1 MNYKLLTLV
10 ICAFIYSTSAFAQ
23 GSVSGTVTDS
33 RTGEEL
39 PGVNV
44 IIEDLQLGASTDI
57 DGEYEIPN
65 VPEGTYNITVT
76 YIGYKSYSSQIQVG
90 NSSITHDVSLEQDVL
105 GLEEVVVTGV
115 GSGTQTTK
123 LGFSV
128 SKVGERS
135 LQEVPAPDVGSALQ
149 AKVPGVTIVK
159 ASGDPSVAASIRLRG
174 STSING
180 DQSPLIIVDGVIT
193 DGSLSD
199 INMQDVES
207 IEIVK
212 GAAGSSL
219 YGSLA
224 GNGVIQIIT
233 KRASRSID
241 KPTFT
246 VRTEYGF
253 SEIAKDFPT
262 TDKHPWVNDAVL
274 TSDGKYV
281 ESWPG
286 YGTFDEDRV
295 FDNDYPVTYNNTDAI
310 YTGQPYNTN
319 YINVANSSGN
329 FNYFLSF
336 EDMTQSGIVKNL
348 NDYNRQ
354 SVRLNADYLYDEK
367 FKLAFSGSYVNTEYP
382 DISEQGQGSN
392 FFYSALSAPPAIDF
406 TERNADGTYT
416 NDPTGYSLGSNEQN
430 PLYVAENFQDDINR
444 ERYIVGLNLSYQ
456 VADWLSLN
464 ARQSIDQRY
473 QLNTVSTPVGY
484 QTPTPSQAYNNGY
497 EGRTD
502 INQRTAITELWAA
515 SNFQLDDF
523 NINLIGKYLYE
534 DREYERYNFS
544 GYNYSVSGIRSFGAL
559 DASTFNI
566 GNLVEEERVENL
578 ILDATFDYRDKI
590 IVGGMVRSDGS
601 SAFGED
607 ERYNVYY
614 RGSLAYRVS
623 EDIEI
628 DNIDELKLRASYGT
642 SGNRPPFEAQYE
654 TYEAGS
660 TVLLP
665 DVLGNAEIKPSVVAE
680 LELGVDVAFLG
691 KYNFVANYALANITN
706 DYLLAPLTG
715 TSPFSHQWQNVGE
728 IENKTLELGL
738 SGNLVNTRDLQAGFN
753 LSFST
758 TSQVVTDLGGIAPFT
773 RGVGGDEGA
782 AIDLFRFEEGVEY
795 GAMYGNKFISSLDEL
810 TVVDGTVVNIPG
822 GYSPA
827 DFTVNSL
834 GHVVLTENQGTE
846 LERPMYLV
854 DENGDPQVVNIG
866 STQPDFQ
873 LGLSGNFNYKNLGLF
888 MVWDWSEGGKVYNYT
903 RELLYNRNTHQ
914 DLEDYTK
921 EGYDPQYLLAID
933 GLYNGSEAVS
943 HFVEDGSFVKLR
955 ELSLS
960 YTFTN
965 QTLGSLGEYLRDI
978 KVSVVGRNLLTFTEY
993 TGYDPEVALRSNS
1006 TNFRIDEFAYPNFR
1020 TYSASVQVRF

>member
-1 MNYKLLTLV
+1 MLLFTFQL
-10 ICAFIYSTSAFAQ
+10 AYSQ

-33 RTGEEL
+33 RTGEPL
-39 PGVNV
+39 PGVSV
-44 IIEDLQLGASTDI
+44 VLSELQRGAPTNL
-57 DGEYEIPN
+57 DGEYMIADIPS
-65 VPEGTYNITVT
+65 GTYTLTVT
-76 YIGYKSYSSQIQVG
+76 YIGYSRYTQEIQIGDSEVVQD
-90 NSSITHDVSLEQDVL
+90 IALEQDIL

-128 SKVGERS
+128 SKIDGSNLE
-135 LQEVPAPDVGSALQ
+135 EVPATNLGSALQ

-159 ASGDPSVAASIRLRG
+159 ASGDPSAAASIRLRG

-180 DQSPLIIVDGVIT
+180 DQAPLIIIDGVIT

-241 KPTFT
+241 KPSVT
-246 VRTEYGF
+246 VRSEYGF

-262 TDKHPWVNDAVL
+262 TDKHPWINNAVL
-274 TSDGKYV
+274 TGDGRFV
-281 ESWPG
+281 DEWPG
-286 YGTFDEDRV
+286 YGTYDDDRV
-295 FDNDYPVTYNNTDAI
+295 FDNDYPVTYDNTEAI

-319 YINVANSSGN
+319 YVNVANSSGS
-329 FNYFLSF
+329 FNYFFSF
-336 EDMTQSGIVKNL
+336 EDLTQSGVVKNL
-348 NDYNRQ
+348 DDYGRQ
-354 SVRLNADYLYDEK
+354 SVRLNADYLYEEK

-382 DISEQGQGSN
+382 DINEQGQGSN

-406 TERNADGTYT
+406 TERNPDGSYS
-416 NDPTGYSLGSNEQN
+416 NDPTGISLGSNEQN
-430 PLYVAENFQDDINR
+430 PLYVAQNFQDDINR
-444 ERYIVGLNLSYQ
+444 ERYIVGINASYE

-464 ARQSIDQRY
+464 ARQSIDKRY
-473 QLNTVSTPVGY
+473 QLNSSGTPVGY
-484 QTPTPSQAYNNGY
+484 QTPNDSPTLENGS
-497 EGRTD
+497 EGRTTID
-502 INQRTAITELWAA
+502 QTTAITELWAA

-523 NINLIGKYLYE
+523 NINLIAKYLYE
-534 DREYERYNFS
+534 DREYERYGFS

-559 DASTFNI
+559 DASTFSI
-566 GNLVEEERVENL
+566 SNLLEEERVENL
-578 ILDATFDYRDKI
+578 ILDGTFDYQDKI
-590 IVGGMVRSDGS
+590 IIGGMIRNDGS

-607 ERYNVYY
+607 ERYNIYY

-623 EDIEI
+623 EDFEI
-628 DNIDELKLRASYGT
+628 NNIDELKLRASYGT

-654 TYEAGS
+654 TYTAGS

-665 DVLGNAEIKPSVVAE
+665 NVLGNTEIRPSVVAE
-680 LELGVDVAFLG
+680 MELGVDVAFLG
-691 KYNFVANYALANITN
+691 KYNFVANYALANVTN
-706 DYLLAPLTG
+706 DYLLAPLPG
-715 TSPFSHQWQNVGE
+715 TSAFSAQWQNVGE
-728 IENKTLELGL
+728 IENKTFELGL
-738 SGNLVNTRDLQAGFN
+738 SGNLINTRDQQAGFN

-758 TSQVVTDLGGIAPFT
+758 TEQTVTDLGGLAPFT
-773 RGVGGDEGA
+773 RSAGG
-782 AIDLFRFEEGVEY
+782 AIDLFRFEEGVPY
-795 GAMYGNKFISSLDEL
+795 GAMYGNKFISSIDDL
-810 TVVDGTVVNIPG
+810 TVVDGTVVNIGG
-822 GYSPA
+822 GYTPA

-834 GHVVLTENQGTE
+834 GHVVLTENQGTAD
-846 LERPMYLV
+846 ERPMYLV
-854 DENGDPQVVNIG
+854 NESGDPEVVNIG

-873 LGLSGNFNYKNLGLF
+873 LGISGNYNYKNIGLF
-888 MVWDWSEGGKVYNYT
+888 MVWDWAQGGEVYNYT
-903 RELLYNRNTHQ
+903 RQLLYNRNTHQ
-914 DLEDYTK
+914 DLEDLTK
-921 EGYDPQYLLAID
+921 AGFDPQYLLAID

-943 HFVEDGSFVKLR
+943 HFVEDASFLKLR

-960 YTFTN
+960 YTLTN
-965 QTLGSLGEYLRDI
+965 QTLGAVGDYLRDI

-993 TGYDPEVALRSNS
+993 TGYDPEVALRTNS
-1006 TNFRIDEFAYPNFR
+1006 TNFRLDEFAYPNFR